1 MRYELLGV
9 TPTSGQW
16 KWSQERAL
24 KAVRNYEFY
33 LRNIQPNGV
42 TLLDYWIK
50 TGEQLQFIRK
60 SPTGKV
66 EHWVPPLGTKFADSL
81 WLDILAYSFSTGF
94 NTEKSQHL
102 LDRIV
107 CNCSEEGDLVADFFC
122 GSGTTLAVAEKLG
135 RRWIGCDLSKWA
147 IQVTRKRLL
156 QIEGCRPF
164 EILNLGNYE
173 RHKLAANGHWQ
184 RYVQFILELYRAEP
198 VTGFRSLHGK
208 KARAYVHVGS
218 VDSPITMRQVRESL
232 KEAKAAGVHEVHFLG
247 WDFEMGLHDLV
258 SQVGDDYGIKLRLV
272 AIPKEALEVTNPAK
286 EEIRFFDLNY
296 LELEH
301 QVSGRKVTVRLKDFI
316 IANPEYV
323 PDEVLQKIKKFTDYI
338 DYWAVDW
345 DYRDDTFHNGWQSF
359 RTRKDPKLQTRATH
373 SYEQPGTYK
382 VLVKVVDIFGNDTTK
397 MVEVRV

>member
-1 MRYELLGV
+1 MLEEILG
-9 TPTSGQW
+9 
-16 KWSQERAL
+16 
-24 KAVRNYEFY
+24 
-33 LRNIQPNGV
+33 
-42 TLLDYWIK
+42 
-50 TGEQLQFIRK
+50 
-60 SPTGKV
+60 
-66 EHWVPPLGTKFADSL
+66 
-81 WLDILAYSFSTGF
+81 LAS
-94 NTEKSQHL
+94 
-102 LDRIV
+102 R
-107 CNCSEEGDLVADFFC
+107 EGDLVADFFC

-173 RHKLAANGHWQ
+173 RHKLAANGQWP
-184 RYVQFILELYRAEP
+184 RYIQFILELYRAEP
-198 VTGFRSLHGK
+198 VTGFQSLHGK

-218 VDSPITMRQVRESL
+218 VDSPITLRQIRQTL
-232 KEAKAAGVHEVHFLG
+232 KEAKAAGVREVHFLG

-301 QVSGRKVTVRLKDFI
+301 QVSGRTVTVRLKDFI
-316 IANPEYV
+316 IANPEYL
-323 PDEVLQKIKKFTDYI
+323 PDEVRQKITKFTDYI

-359 RTRKDPKLQTRATH
+359 RTRKDPKLATEATH
-373 SYEQPGTYK
+373 TYNQPGKYH

-397 MVEVRV
+397 MLEVQI